1 MLKKFLGLIND
12 MFRKPSKEIS
22 NLRSVL
28 TFDCGNYDHT
38 AFELREI
45 VGLMHDALPDG
56 DQFTLN
62 KEECV
67 IVEAGTYVMY
77 HQLDQAVSILKELS
91 KSSKYSNFSQ
101 TVIKKIIDAS
111 KLPQTTTQAY
121 AFNKRN
127 HQIENKNELDI
138 LSASVNH
145 SRLKNR

>member
-1 MLKKFLGLIND
+1 MLKKFIGLING

-38 AFELREI
+38 APELREI

-56 DQFTLN
+56 DKFTLT
-62 KEECV
+62 KEECA

-77 HQLDQAVSILKELS
+77 HRLDQAVSILEELS
-91 KSSKYSNFSQ
+91 NSSRYSNLAQ
-101 TVIKKIIDAS
+101 TVIKKIVDAS
-111 KLPQTTTQAY
+111 KLSQTTTQAY
-121 AFNKRN
+121 ALNKRN

-138 LSASVNH
+138 LSASVNN